1 MPVHTYPCIENECRT
16 LWYSKTLSFFPVTVS
31 VTEDDTDYYGNDVT
45 GVLNGMN
52 NKQPDAESCRS
63 SCGSKGAK
71 YFSWHSAGANQE
83 GCWCKSSDS
92 GRASQTGRVAGDVGS
107 GEWDEDLKNV
117 ENTE

>member
-31 VTEDDTDYYGNDVT
+31 VTEDDTDYYGSDVT

-71 YFSWHSAGANQE
+71 YFTWKGPNQE
-83 GCWCKSSDS
+83 NCWCKSSDS
-92 GRASQTGRVAGDVGS
+92 GRASQTGRVSGDVGS